1 MFQFLNYNFFKDE
14 DCLTPVSTNTQD
26 LTNTTIQNSIFDHF
40 NQTKDISAASE
51 SSTPPTVWDYLTI
64 MDANF
69 NGNISAGNA
78 SDLFA
83 NVTAIK
89 VKRRKLGEFN
99 WITLKTIPIT
109 DPNNIA
115 ITFNDNLVCNF
126 TEYEYAFVP
135 ITQGIEG
142 NYISKTIEAQ
152 FNGVFIC
159 DQNTIFKFIA
169 EPGYGNMEQVQKIG
183 VFEPF
188 GKQYPVVVSNGV
200 INYKSSSFS
209 ALVATDDIDMTN
221 RKGMVEKREQLL
233 KYFTN
238 HKSKIIKDWNGN
250 CFLMLVTS
258 SPNITFDNN
267 YGMGKMNIGFD
278 WREVGDVDSQADLV
292 NTGMVSG

>member
-1 MFQFLNYNFFKDE
+1 MFQFLNYNFYKDE
-14 DCLTPVSTNTQD
+14 DCLNPLATNAQD
-26 LTNTTIQNSIFDHF
+26 LNNTLITNAVFEHF
-40 NQTKDISAASE
+40 HQTKDVTSA
-51 SSTPPTVWDYLTI
+51 SSPTIPTVWDYLTI

-69 NGNISAGNA
+69 KNNINAGNA
-78 SDLFA
+78 ADLFK

-89 VKRRKLGEFN
+89 IKRRKLGEFN
-99 WITLKTIPIT
+99 WITLKIIPIL
-109 DPNNIA
+109 DPNNINIA
-115 ITFNDNLVCNF
+115 FNDNLVCNF
-126 TEYEYAFVP
+126 TDYEYAFVP
-135 ITQGIEG
+135 IIQDVEG
-142 NYISKTIEAQ
+142 NYISESIMAE

-159 DQNTIFKFIA
+159 DQDTIFKFIA

-209 ALVATDDIDMTN
+209 AMVATDDIDMTN
-221 RKGMVEKREQLL
+221 RKGMIEKREQLL

-250 CFLMLVTS
+250 IFLAIITS
-258 SPNITFDNN
+258 SPNVTFDNK

-278 WREVGDVDSQADLV
+278 WREVGDANNQNDLL

>member
-1 MFQFLNYNFFKDE
+1 MFQFLNYNFCKDE
-14 DCLTPVSTNTQD
+14 DCLNPITTNAQD
-26 LTNTTIQNSIFDHF
+26 LNNTLITNAVFEHF
-40 NQTKDISAASE
+40 HQTKDVTSA
-51 SSTPPTVWDYLTI
+51 SSPTIPTVWDYLTI

-69 NGNISAGNA
+69 KNNINAGNA
-78 SDLFA
+78 ADLFK

-89 VKRRKLGEFN
+89 IKRRKLGEFN
-99 WITLKTIPIT
+99 WITLKIIPIL
-109 DPNNIA
+109 DPNNINIA
-115 ITFNDNLVCNF
+115 FNDNLVCNF
-126 TEYEYAFVP
+126 TDYEYAFVP
-135 ITQGIEG
+135 IIQDVEG
-142 NYISKTIEAQ
+142 NYTSESIMAE

-159 DQNTIFKFIA
+159 DQDTIFKFIA

-209 ALVATDDIDMTN
+209 AMVATDDIDMNN

-250 CFLMLVTS
+250 IFLAIITS
-258 SPNITFDNN
+258 SPNITFDNK

-278 WREVGDVDSQADLV
+278 WREVGDANNQNDLL

>member
-1 MFQFLNYNFFKDE
+1 MKFLNYNFFKDE
-14 DCLTPVSTNTQD
+14 DCLNPLATNAQD
-26 LTNTTIQNSIFDHF
+26 FTNTTIKSAVFEHF
-40 NQTKDISAASE
+40 NQTKDVTSP
-51 SSTPPTVWDYLTI
+51 SSSVIPTVWDYLTI

-69 NGNISAGNA
+69 KNNISAGNA
-78 SDLFA
+78 ADLFKD
-83 NVTAIK
+83 VTSIK
-89 VKRRKLGEFN
+89 IKRRKIGDFN

-109 DPNNIA
+109 DPSMIA
-115 ITFNDNLVCNF
+115 IAFNDNLVCNF

-135 ITQGIEG
+135 VVQDIEG
-142 NYISKTIEAQ
+142 NYISESIMAE
-152 FNGVFIC
+152 FNGIFIC
-159 DQNTIFKFIA
+159 DQDTIFKFIA

-188 GKQYPVVVSNGV
+188 GKKYPVVVTNGV

-209 ALVATDDIDMTN
+209 ALVATDDIDMNN

-250 CFLMLVTS
+250 CWLMIITS

-267 YGMGKMNIGFD
+267 YGMGKMNVGFD
-278 WREVGDVDSQADLV
+278 WREVGNVNSQSDLV
-292 NTGMVSG
+292 KTGMVSG

>member
-1 MFQFLNYNFFKDE
+1 MFQFLNYNFCKDE
-14 DCLTPVSTNTQD
+14 DCLNPVATNADNLSDTII
-26 LTNTTIQNSIFDHF
+26 TNAIFDHL
-40 NQTKDISAASE
+40 NVTKDVGSASE
-51 SSTPPTVWDYLTI
+51 STVIPTVWDFLTI

-69 NGNISAGNA
+69 NDNISAGNA
-78 SDLFA
+78 VDLFKD
-83 NVTAIK
+83 VTAIK

-109 DPNNIA
+109 DPNNISVA
-115 ITFNDNLVCNF
+115 FNDNLVCNF
-126 TEYEYAFVP
+126 TEYEWAFVP
-135 ITQGIEG
+135 VVQGVEG
-142 NYISKTIEAQ
+142 NYISKTLEAQ

-159 DQNTIFKFIA
+159 DQDTIFKFVA

-221 RKGMVEKREQLL
+221 RNGMVEKREQLL
-233 KYFTN
+233 KYFAN

-250 CFLMLVTS
+250 CWLVMVTS

-267 YGMGKMNIGFD
+267 YGMGKMNVGFD
-278 WREVGDVDSQADLV
+278 WREVGDANNQADLV
-292 NTGMVSG
+292 KTGMVSG